1 MPNNRLPVEIVT
13 AYMGKVPVDVDELA
27 RALGLKLTYEDLP
40 DDVSGKIAR
49 DESESFIVTVN
60 RNHPVVRQ
68 RFTIAHEI
76 AHFVLHRDL
85 IGNGVVDN
93 GLYRSRTLSSAVERQ
108 ANRYAADILMPWW
121 QVRSRYR
128 DGQRTAK
135 EMARTF
141 CVSGAVAEIR
151 LKELVP
157 ALEGALAPA

>member
-13 AYMGKVPVDVDELA
+13 AYMGKVPVKVDELA
-27 RALGLKLTYEDLP
+27 LALGLKLTYEDLP
-40 DDVSGKIAR
+40 DDVSGKIER
-49 DESESFIVTVN
+49 DEADGFVVTVN
-60 RNHPVVRQ
+60 RNHPLVRQ

-85 IGNGVVDN
+85 IGDGVVDD

-121 QVRSRYR
+121 QVTSRYR

-135 EMARTF
+135 EMAATF
-141 CVSGAVAEIR
+141 CVSVAVAEIR
-151 LKELVP
+151 LKELAP
-157 ALEGALAPA
+157 ALDGALTPV